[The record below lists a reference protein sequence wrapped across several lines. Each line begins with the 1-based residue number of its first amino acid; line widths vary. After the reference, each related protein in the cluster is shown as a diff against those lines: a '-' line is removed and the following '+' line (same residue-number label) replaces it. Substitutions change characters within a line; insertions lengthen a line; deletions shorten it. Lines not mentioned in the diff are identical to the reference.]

1 MSPRGPAKIMV
12 VAGGSGGHI
21 LPAVAFCE
29 ALTETSCPG
38 CAVVFVTSSSKG
50 LEELVSSTVK
60 TYVLSSRRSV
70 WGLCRL
76 LFQAAGLLMK
86 ERPGIVVG
94 FGGYLTVPFVS
105 VGRLLGAKV
114 MIHEQNVL
122 PGRANR
128 ILGALVAH
136 RVIISFERSRAYFG
150 KKSRKV
156 FLARYPLRRALQP
169 VARHEALAQ
178 LGLREGIFTVL
189 VIGGSQGAHRL
200 NQAFTDAV
208 RLNKDRG
215 RWQIIHCSGAADL
228 DFVRRAYDGLGVKS
242 KVFAFLAQMHYAY
255 SVADLVVARSGAGCV
270 HEMMRFGLPSVL
282 VPYPHA
288 GQHQLENAKVLAE
301 KGAALLLEE
310 KRLTPELLSGLLDL
324 FAEDA
329 FRRRTMASI
338 ARSLDEASENMS
350 VAEAVLA

>member
-1 MSPRGPAKIMV
+1 MIREGSTKIMV

-29 ALTETSCPG
+29 TLADMNRPAP
-38 CAVVFVTSSSKG
+38 AVVFVTSRSKG
-50 LEELVSSTVK
+50 LEDLVSSSVK
-60 TYVLSSRRSV
+60 TYVLSGRRSV
-70 WGLCRL
+70 GGLCRL
-76 LFQAAGLLMK
+76 FFQAAGLLIK
-86 ERPGIVVG
+86 ERPAIVVG
-94 FGGYLTVPFVS
+94 FGGYLTVPFVFA
-105 VGRLLGAKV
+105 GRFTGAKV

-128 ILGALVAH
+128 ILGALAAH
-136 RVIISFERSRAYFG
+136 RIIISFDRSRAYFG
-150 KKSRKV
+150 RKNRKV

-169 VARHEALAQ
+169 VARHEAFAQ
-178 LGLREGIFTVL
+178 LGLEEGLFTIL

-215 RWQIIHCSGAADL
+215 RWQIIHCSGSADL
-228 DFVRRAYDGLGVKS
+228 DFVRRAYEGLGVRC
-242 KVFAFLAQMHYAY
+242 KVFAFLDQMHYAY
-255 SVADLVVARSGAGCV
+255 SVADLVVARAGAGCV
-270 HEMMRFGLPSVL
+270 HEVMRFGLPSVL

-288 GQHQLENAKVLAE
+288 GQHQLENARVLAE

-324 FAEDA
+324 FSEDA
-329 FRRRTMASI
+329 FRRKTMAAI
-338 ARSLDEASENMS
+338 ARSLEGASAAMS

>member
-1 MSPRGPAKIMV
+1 MIRKGTAKIMV

-21 LPAVAFCE
+21 LPAIAFCE
-29 ALTETSCPG
+29 ALAEMNRPVP
-38 CAVVFVTSSSKG
+38 AVVFVTSRSKG
-50 LEELVSSTVK
+50 LEDIVLSAVRTC
-60 TYVLSSRRSV
+60 VLSSRRSA
-70 WGLCRL
+70 GGICRL
-76 LFQAAGLLMK
+76 FFQAAGLLMK
-86 ERPGIVVG
+86 ERPDIVVG
-94 FGGYLTVPFVS
+94 FGGYLTVPFVFLA
-105 VGRLLGAKV
+105 RLLGAKA

-128 ILGALVAH
+128 LLGVLAAH
-136 RVIISFERSRAYFG
+136 RIIVSFDRSRAYFG
-150 KKSRKV
+150 RSGSKV

-178 LGLREGIFTVL
+178 LGLREGLFTIL

-215 RWQIIHCSGAADL
+215 RWQVIHCSGAADL
-228 DFVRRAYDGLGVKS
+228 DFVRRVYEELGVKS
-242 KVFAFLAQMHYAY
+242 KVFAFLSQMHYAY

-270 HEMMRFGLPSVL
+270 HEMMHFGLPSVL

-329 FRRRTMASI
+329 FRRKTMAAI
-338 ARSLDEASENMS
+338 ARSLGEISENMS